1 VLKVNGIPTPGLTAE
16 RAYIFTVGR
25 DRSTLQLQV
34 RRLDALIYNTMI
46 INIDEVCNTNMIV
59 NADKGYIMTM

>member
-1 VLKVNGIPTPGLTAE
+1 MLKVNGIPTLGLTAE

-34 RRLDALIYNTMI
+34 RRLDALIYNAMI
-46 INIDEVCNTNMIV
+46 INIDKVCNTNMIV
-59 NADKGYIMTM
+59 NANK